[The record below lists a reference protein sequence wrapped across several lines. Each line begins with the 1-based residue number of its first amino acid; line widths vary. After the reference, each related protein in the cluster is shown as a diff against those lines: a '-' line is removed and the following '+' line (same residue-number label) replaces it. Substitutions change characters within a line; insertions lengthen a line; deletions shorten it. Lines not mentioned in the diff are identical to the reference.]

1 MKKALLVIDM
11 QVGLFHGPQAPF
23 EGDRVLANI
32 NTLIAAARGAGA
44 PIVVV
49 RHTGPEG
56 SPIAA
61 GSALWQVLPEL
72 VVDAHKDRFIDK
84 TRPSCFFNT
93 GLAEWLDD
101 EGVGELVICGMKTD
115 YCVDSTSRLAGDLG
129 FKAVLVADAHTTM
142 DSPVLDAAS
151 IIAHHNQVLAGPF
164 VSLQATAEVNFQA

>member
-1 MKKALLVIDM
+1 MKTALLVIDM

-23 EGDRVLANI
+23 DGDRVLANI
-32 NTLIAAARGAGA
+32 NTLIAAARDAAA
-44 PIVVV
+44 PIVVI

-72 VVDAHKDRFIDK
+72 AVDAHQDHFIDK

-101 EGVGELVICGMKTD
+101 GGVGELVICGMKTD

-142 DSPVLDAAS
+142 DSPVLNAAA

-164 VSLQATAEVNFQA
+164 VKLQTTAEVKF

>member
-23 EGDRVLANI
+23 EGERVLANI
-32 NTLIAAARGAGA
+32 NTLIVAARAAGA
-44 PIVVV
+44 PVVVV

-72 VVDAHKDRFIDK
+72 GVDVHQDHFVDK

-101 EGVGELVICGMKTD
+101 AGVGELVICGMKTD
-115 YCVDSTSRLAGDLG
+115 YCIDSTGRLAGDLG

-142 DSPVLDAAS
+142 DSPVLDAAA

-164 VSLQATAEVNFQA
+164 VKLLSTAEVSFQG